1 MAESSTQKRNKAIAL
16 VIEDKL
22 TPSQVARAL
31 GYTVRAVKRWVGE
44 YLALHPSG
52 ASPEST
58 YAPVCLESLSL
69 PVKAPA
75 FVAVRLEDEDTPAP
89 TGISLEIHTRNHFM
103 LRLQVPSVHDVA
115 LLLQSLETE
124 RC

>member
-22 TPSQVARAL
+22 TPSQVAQAF

-44 YLALHPSG
+44 YLAIHPSG
-52 ASPEST
+52 KPPESS
-58 YAPVCLESLSL
+58 YAPVCLESLY
-69 PVKAPA
+69 PVKEPA
-75 FVAVRLEDEDTPAP
+75 FVPVRIEDEATPEPMA
-89 TGISLEIHTRNHFM
+89 ISLEIHTRNHFI
-103 LRLQVPSVHDVA
+103 LRLQLPSVQEVAA
-115 LLLQSLETE
+115 LLHSLEAE